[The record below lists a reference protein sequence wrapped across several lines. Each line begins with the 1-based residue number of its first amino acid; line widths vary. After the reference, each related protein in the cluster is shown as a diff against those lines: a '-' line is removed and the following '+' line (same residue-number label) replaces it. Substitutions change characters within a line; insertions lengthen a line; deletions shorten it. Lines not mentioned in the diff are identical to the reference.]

1 MSPEPG
7 SDEGGNG
14 NGAGAS
20 GRFGGDSGRSDDGR
34 MSVLDEKDY
43 GKQTR
48 MLKVCLHHSLS
59 SQLPFPSFSSPPS
72 IPSPR
77 YTISDI
83 FRFGE
88 LCIYVANE

>member
-1 MSPEPG
+1 MSPKPG
-7 SDEGGNG
+7 DDEGGND

-20 GRFGGDSGRSDDGR
+20 GGFGGHSGVSNDGR
-34 MSVLDEKDY
+34 MSLLDEENY

-48 MLKVCLHHSLS
+48 VLKVCLPHSLS
-59 SQLPFPSFSSPPS
+59 SQLLSLPFPSFSSPPS

-83 FRFGE
+83 FRFGQ
-88 LCIYVANE
+88 LCL

>member
-1 MSPEPG
+1 MSPKPG
-7 SDEGGNG
+7 SDDSGNG
-14 NGAGAS
+14 NSAGAS
-20 GRFGGDSGRSDDGR
+20 WRFGGDSRRSDDGL
-34 MSVLDEKDY
+34 MSLLDEEDY

-48 MLKVCLHHSLS
+48 VLKVCLHHSLS
-59 SQLPFPSFSSPPS
+59 SQLPFPSFSSPPF

-88 LCIYVANE
+88 LCL